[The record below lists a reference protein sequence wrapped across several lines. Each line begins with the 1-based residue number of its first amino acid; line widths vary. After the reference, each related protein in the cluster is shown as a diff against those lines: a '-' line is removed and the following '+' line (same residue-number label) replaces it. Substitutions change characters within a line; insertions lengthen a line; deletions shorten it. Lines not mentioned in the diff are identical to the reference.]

1 MVDFCIDKT
10 TASDNINLIELSR
23 SRTPTLN
30 TMESI
35 GRYLRREREL
45 RKFSVEEVSRFTRI
59 KEQYLSAIEEDRYD
73 LLPPP
78 IYVKGYL
85 AAYARYLGLDPND
98 TVLRYQRYL
107 KELTK
112 TEEKQ
117 LEQQK
122 PEPPRQVSFSTKRAM
137 PYLVLAILSIII
149 VLTVF
154 FVREILPVSFRP
166 ALSQREP
173 APAATSSTPQIQE
186 WGRSQTEVSEQKKVK
201 VGETAL
207 PDRPVFKIIEA
218 GIGTLVDRED
228 GHLTLKGISKEFTCN
243 NKKIYFL
250 TKIKTPEEGRIT
262 HVWVWRGKEYHR
274 YEIEVKSPEWSVYSY
289 VTLRSNQCGDWKV
302 EVRAGDNVLA
312 SETFNATIYADL
324 LI

>member
-1 MVDFCIDKT
+1 
-10 TASDNINLIELSR
+10 
-23 SRTPTLN
+23 
-30 TMESI
+30 MESI
-35 GRYLRREREL
+35 GRYLRGEREL
-45 RKFSVEEVSRFTRI
+45 RKFSLEEVSKFTRI
-59 KEQYLSAIEEDRYD
+59 KEQYLNAIEEDRYD
-73 LLPPP
+73 LLPSA

-107 KELTK
+107 KQLTI
-112 TEEKQ
+112 TEEKR

-137 PYLVLAILSIII
+137 PYLVLAILSTMM

-154 FVREILPVSFRP
+154 FVRQILQVSFRP
-166 ALSQREP
+166 ALNQREP
-173 APAATSSTPQIQE
+173 APVAMSSTPQIQE
-186 WGRSQTEVSEQKKVK
+186 WGRSQTEVSEQKKGK

-207 PDRPVFKIIEA
+207 PNRPIFKVIEA
-218 GIGTLVDRED
+218 GIGTLVDREG
-228 GHLTLKGISKEFTCN
+228 GHLILKGISREFNCN

-250 TKIKTPEEGRIT
+250 TKIKTPEGGRIT

-274 YEIEVKSPEWSVYSY
+274 YETEVKSPEWSVYSY
-289 VTLRSNQCGDWKV
+289 VTLRSHQRGDWKV

-312 SETFNATIYADL
+312 SENFNATIYVDL

>member
-1 MVDFCIDKT
+1 
-10 TASDNINLIELSR
+10 
-23 SRTPTLN
+23 
-30 TMESI
+30 MESI
-35 GRYLRREREL
+35 GRYLRGEREL
-45 RKFSVEEVSRFTRI
+45 RKFSLEEVSKFTRI
-59 KEQYLSAIEEDRYD
+59 KEQYLNAIEEDRYD
-73 LLPPP
+73 LLPSA

-107 KELTK
+107 KQLTI
-112 TEEKQ
+112 TEEKR

-122 PEPPRQVSFSTKRAM
+122 PERPRQVSFSTKRAM
-137 PYLVLAILSIII
+137 PYLVLAILSTMM

-154 FVREILPVSFRP
+154 FVRQILQVSFRP
-166 ALSQREP
+166 ALNQREP
-173 APAATSSTPQIQE
+173 APVAMSSTPQIQE
-186 WGRSQTEVSEQKKVK
+186 WGRSQTEVSEQKKGK

-207 PDRPVFKIIEA
+207 PNRPIFKVIEA
-218 GIGTLVDRED
+218 GIGTLVDREG
-228 GHLTLKGISKEFTCN
+228 GHLILKGVSREFNCN

-250 TKIKTPEEGRIT
+250 TKIKTPEGGRIT

-274 YEIEVKSPEWSVYSY
+274 YETEVKSPEWSVYSY
-289 VTLRSNQCGDWKV
+289 VTLRSHQRGDWKV

-312 SETFNATIYADL
+312 SENFNATIYVDL